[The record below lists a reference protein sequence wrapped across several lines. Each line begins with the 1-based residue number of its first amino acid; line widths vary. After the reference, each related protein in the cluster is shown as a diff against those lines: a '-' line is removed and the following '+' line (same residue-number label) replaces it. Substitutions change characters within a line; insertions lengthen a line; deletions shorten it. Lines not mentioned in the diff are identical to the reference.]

1 MEIKIL
7 LTDYDNNVQW
17 QRTAQNF
24 EMAEMN
30 LGSLER
36 AYKRELE
43 KIKQD
48 KEYEEEDAVED
59 TNFMEK
65 MEKK

>member
-7 LTDYDNNVQW
+7 LTDYDNCIQW
-17 QRTAQNF
+17 QRTSQNF

-43 KIKQD
+43 KIERIK
-48 KEYEEEDAVED
+48 EEEKL
-59 TNFMEK
+59 EK
-65 MEKK
+65 DDE